1 MLLMRSFAL
10 SNLLKLSIHGI
21 LKGDFFEY
29 LLLRRD
35 RTRLLRLVR
44 LLNTNEQKVNNGT
57 KGGGEEGMNLL
68 VLHQLIERLFDFVGN
83 VFEWLFQVQQLQT
96 LHRVPLIVRVLDL
109 QD

>member
-1 MLLMRSFAL
+1 MLLMRSFVL
-10 SNLLKLSIHGI
+10 SNLLKLSIRGI

-57 KGGGEEGMNLL
+57 KGRGEEGMNLL

-83 VFEWLFQVQQLQT
+83 VLGLLFRVRRLRM
-96 LHRVPLIVRVLDL
+96 LHRVL
-109 QD
+109 